1 MDTLSRGR
9 NFKAVV
15 TVTNTGSAVAR
26 DLALAQKFPSG
37 WEIQNDR
44 LNREDFSYPAGVTYQ
59 DIRDDR
65 VYSFF
70 DLGDVQSVTITTGLT
85 ATYPGK
91 FYLPA
96 VSCEAMYD
104 ASISALVPGK
114 WTEVK

>member
-44 LNREDFSYPAGVTYQ
+44 VNRDDYRYPAGVTYQ

-70 DLGDVQSVTITTGLT
+70 DLGGGQSVTIITGLT

-104 ASISALVPGK
+104 SSISALVPGQ

>member
-1 MDTLSRGR
+1 M
-9 NFKAVV
+9 V
-15 TVTNTGSAVAR
+15 TVTNTGATAAR
-26 DLALAQKFPSG
+26 DLALNQKFPSG

-44 LNREDFSYPAGVTYQ
+44 LYSAASGYPSGVSYQ

-70 DLGDVQSVTITTGLT
+70 DLGAGKSVTIETKLV

-96 VSCEAMYD
+96 VSCSAMYD
-104 ASISALVPGK
+104 ATVSALVPGR
-114 WTEVK
+114 WIEVK